1 MHGNMTLVSVESSQR
16 LSTESNGSAH
26 GYEETPEAMER
37 INQKNTEQYLMPTNT
52 ENSINSH
59 QPDWEQ

>member
-26 GYEETPEAMER
+26 GYEENTWGHGK
-37 INQKNTEQYLMPTNT
+37 NQPKEYRTVSNA
-52 ENSINSH
+52 H
-59 QPDWEQ
+59 